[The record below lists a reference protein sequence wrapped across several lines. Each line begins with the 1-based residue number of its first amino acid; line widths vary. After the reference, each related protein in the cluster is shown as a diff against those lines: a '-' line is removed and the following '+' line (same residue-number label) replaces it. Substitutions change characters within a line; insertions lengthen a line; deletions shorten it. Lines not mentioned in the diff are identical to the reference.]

1 MIREWLDCRAHLA
14 ELNARTQLVL
24 EVDRLAEKYLDAL
37 TALGNELGRISLD
50 EKTSRKEKRQ
60 LMLLRCRISTA
71 VNTVEAAINRAQ
83 EGCAAWYEGGVAA

>member
-1 MIREWLDCRAHLA
+1 MIREWLHYRAHLA

-60 LMLLRCRISTA
+60 LMLLLRQIPTA
-71 VNTVEAAINRAQ
+71 MNTVEVAINRAQ
-83 EGCAAWYEGGVAA
+83 EGYAAWCEGGVAT